1 MATLTVTTLNDFVG
15 GDGFRSLREAVGQ
28 ANATPEADVI
38 QFAPGLEGGTL
49 TLTQGELQLTQDVT
63 LDGDVDNNGSR
74 VTLSG
79 NNASRVLNIIGSA
92 TDVALRD
99 ITLTHGYAGDS
110 GGAVRLGGGSLTITH
125 ASVSYS

>member
-1 MATLTVTTLNDFVG
+1 MASITVTTLNDFVG

-38 QFAPGLEGGTL
+38 QFAPALEGGTL

-63 LDGDVDNNGSR
+63 IDGDADNNGSR

-79 NNASRVLNIIGSA
+79 NHASRILHIVGTA
-92 TDVALRD
+92 TDVTLND
-99 ITLTHGYAGDS
+99 ITLTQGQTSES
-110 GGAVRLGGGSLTITH
+110 GGAVRLSSGSLRLTH
-125 ASVSYS
+125 S